1 MDLSNLNIDKG
12 KHRKTPSVDLGTMV
26 YGKVPPQAREL
37 EAAVL
42 GAIMLEK
49 EAMDKAAELL
59 EPECFYTEANQRI
72 FRAMVR
78 LSSANEPIDILTVV
92 EELRGSNDLETI
104 GGPLEIMKLTN
115 AVVTGAHISSHAK
128 IIYERWVKREAIR
141 IGGELVGM
149 GYDDEVDAFDLI
161 EQMEQQISQLA
172 IRQAGRKFQTLGEV
186 AKEAAERV
194 FHAKES
200 GDELTGIPTGLPI
213 LDGITQGW
221 QRTNFIILAARPG
234 IGKSAVA
241 GNLAIAAAEHRE
253 KPAPVGIFSLEMSSS
268 QWAFRMLSAATMIP
282 LSNLKRGRIDDREM
296 AKVQQKA
303 MIDFAKTPIYFDDTP
318 SLSIYQL
325 KRKARMLVLKHG
337 VGFILVDYLQLLD
350 GSRQRGE
357 SREQEVSRI
366 SRELKQL
373 AKELNIPIIALSQ
386 LNRQGDKE
394 EPRLSHLR
402 ESGAIEQDADDIFF
416 LYPVPEEEQAAD
428 LSLKDSLLL
437 IIAKHRNGMLDKIPL
452 KFVKNIQK
460 LMTEQE
466 YERYITGR
474 APLPA
479 SPAPRLPYADEDKP
493 F

>member
-1 MDLSNLNIDKG
+1 
-12 KHRKTPSVDLGTMV
+12 
-26 YGKVPPQAREL
+26 
-37 EAAVL
+37 
-42 GAIMLEK
+42 
-49 EAMDKAAELL
+49 
-59 EPECFYTEANQRI
+59 
-72 FRAMVR
+72 
-78 LSSANEPIDILTVV
+78 
-92 EELRGSNDLETI
+92 
-104 GGPLEIMKLTN
+104 
-115 AVVTGAHISSHAK
+115 
-128 IIYERWVKREAIR
+128 
-141 IGGELVGM
+141 
-149 GYDDEVDAFDLI
+149 
-161 EQMEQQISQLA
+161 
-172 IRQAGRKFQTLGEV
+172 
-186 AKEAAERV
+186 
-194 FHAKES
+194 
-200 GDELTGIPTGLPI
+200 
-213 LDGITQGW
+213 
-221 QRTNFIILAARPG
+221 
-234 IGKSAVA
+234 
-241 GNLAIAAAEHRE
+241 
-253 KPAPVGIFSLEMSSS
+253 
-268 QWAFRMLSAATMIP
+268 
-282 LSNLKRGRIDDREM
+282 
-296 AKVQQKA
+296 
-303 MIDFAKTPIYFDDTP
+303 
-318 SLSIYQL
+318 
-325 KRKARMLVLKHG
+325 MLVLKHG